1 MAKYRRGRIND
12 EMQKAVAEI
21 IRGVKDP
28 RVSGSFISITGADVT
43 ADLKFAKIYYSVL
56 GANDAEKKKEI
67 AKGLKSSSGYIRG
80 KISVMLNLRIT
91 PELTF
96 VEDTSITYGAHIA
109 SILEGITYADDTD
122 ENEEEA
128 EEDEEEDQ

>member
-28 RVSGSFISITGADVT
+28 RVSGAFISITGADVT

-56 GANDAEKKKEI
+56 GANDAERKKEI
-67 AKGLKSSSGYIRG
+67 AKGLKSSSGFIRG
-80 KISVMLNLRIT
+80 KISTMLNLRIT

-96 VEDTSITYGAHIA
+96 IEDTSINYGAHIA
-109 SILEGITYADDTD
+109 SILEGITYAD
-122 ENEEEA
+122 
-128 EEDEEEDQ
+128 EEDEVEEEDGEDNE

>member
-1 MAKYRRGRIND
+1 
-12 EMQKAVAEI
+12 MQKAVAEI

-43 ADLKFAKIYYSVL
+43 ADLKYAKIYYSVL
-56 GANDAEKKKEI
+56 GVNETEKKKEI

-80 KISVMLNLRIT
+80 KISAMLNLRIT

-96 VEDTSITYGAHIA
+96 VEDTSINYGAHIA
-109 SILEGITYADDTD
+109 SLLEGITFSDD
-122 ENEEEA
+122 ENEET
-128 EEDEEEDQ
+128 EEEEGDE

>member
-28 RVSGSFISITGADVT
+28 RVSGAFISITGADVT

-56 GANDAEKKKEI
+56 GVNEAEKKKDI

-80 KISVMLNLRIT
+80 KISAMLNLRIT

-96 VEDTSITYGAHIA
+96 VEDTSINYGAHIA
-109 SILEGITYADDTD
+109 SLLEGITYADDEEND
-122 ENEEEA
+122 EENDEEA
-128 EEDEEEDQ
+128 EDER

>member
-28 RVSGSFISITGADVT
+28 RVSGAFISITGADVT
-43 ADLKFAKIYYSVL
+43 ADLKYAKIYYSVL
-56 GANDAEKKKEI
+56 GVSEAEKKKEI

-96 VEDTSITYGAHIA
+96 VEDTSINYGAHIA
-109 SILEGITYADDTD
+109 SLLEGITYADD
-122 ENEEEA
+122 ENEETEDT
-128 EEDEEEDQ
+128 EDEEE

>member
-28 RVSGSFISITGADVT
+28 RVSGAFISITGADVT

-56 GANDAEKKKEI
+56 GANEPEKKKEI
-67 AKGLKSSSGYIRG
+67 AKGLKSSSGFIRG
-80 KISVMLNLRIT
+80 KISTMLNLRIT

-96 VEDTSITYGAHIA
+96 IEDTSINYGAHIA
-109 SILEGITYADDTD
+109 SILEGITYAD
-122 ENEEEA
+122 
-128 EEDEEEDQ
+128 EEDEVEEEDGEDNE